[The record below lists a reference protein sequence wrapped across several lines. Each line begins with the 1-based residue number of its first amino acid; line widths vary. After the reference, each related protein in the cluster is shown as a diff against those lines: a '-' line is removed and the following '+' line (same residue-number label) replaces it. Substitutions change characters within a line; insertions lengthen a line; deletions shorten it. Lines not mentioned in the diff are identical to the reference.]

1 MKSAVDLVE
10 VWRGDF
16 LESQHQGHVAIAN
29 LRGEIVEGWGDTG
42 RTILPRSSAK
52 IIQALPLV
60 ESGAARAAGLGSEH
74 LALAAASHQGAEI
87 HTSPVRAWLAG
98 LGLNA
103 GALRCG
109 PQPPRNAG
117 DRQKLRDAHLPV
129 DRTHNNCSG
138 KHTGFLTLGQH
149 LGAGPDYI
157 DTDNPVQLAVREAF
171 EDVVGETSPGF
182 GIDGCSAPNF
192 ACTLA
197 GLARGMARFAAASES
212 GSARDR
218 AAFSILQAMVAHP
231 DLVAG
236 EGRACTRLIRAMAGR
251 AAVKTGA
258 EGVFV
263 AILPD
268 QGLGV
273 ALKIADGATRASEV
287 AMAALLI
294 RLGALDARH
303 PEAIDLLRP
312 EIRNHDGLCTGYMCP
327 AAAIAP

>member
-1 MKSAVDLVE
+1 MKPAVDLVE

-52 IIQALPLV
+52 MIQALPLV

-74 LALAAASHQGAEI
+74 LALASASHQGAEI
-87 HTSPVRAWLAG
+87 HTQPVRAWLARIG
-98 LGLNA
+98 LDA

-109 PQPPRNAG
+109 AQPPRDSG
-117 DRQKLRDAHLPV
+117 DRQKLRDAQLPI

-138 KHTGFLTLGQH
+138 KHTGFLTLRQH
-149 LGAGPDYI
+149 IGAGPDYI
-157 DTDNPVQLAVREAF
+157 DTANPVQLSVRDAF
-171 EDVVGETSPGF
+171 EDVVGEVSPGF
-182 GIDGCSAPNF
+182 GIDGCSAPNY

-197 GLARGMARFAAASES
+197 GLARGMARFAASSET

-218 AAFSILQAMVAHP
+218 AAFTIRQAMVTHP
-231 DLVAG
+231 ELVAG
-236 EGRACTRLIRAMAGR
+236 EGRACTRLMRAMGGHT
-251 AAVKTGA
+251 AVKTGA

-287 AMAALLI
+287 AMTALLI
-294 RLGALDARH
+294 RLGALDDCH
-303 PEAIDLLRP
+303 PRP
-312 EIRNHDGLCTGYMCP
+312 STCCGPRSETTTGC
-327 AAAIAP
+327 